1 MARNFYEL
9 QEELESSDNP
19 YRNTV
24 QMEHGSFVSPYQQ
37 FKQQY
42 PELDAYGN
50 KVARGGY
57 FKDNIR
63 RFAQAGRNARLEIQ
77 GQPPET
83 EDTLLDFFGVGAMTA
98 FHGSPHKFAKFS
110 TKNIGT
116 GEGAQAYGHG
126 LYFAENP
133 KVAGEYQKNLAGTVK
148 KAGDEIYDITNPEH
162 IASNALDVFKQR
174 GYSPSKIASILRKDS
189 DAISDKAADLIDNGF
204 IGKKFTR
211 DLEGS
216 LYEVD
221 IPDEHIKNFLDWDSP
236 LSEQNKAVKEAF
248 GYGMEGYAHKSKMN
262 GGELYR
268 EMVSGTGGG
277 DQASDLLNKLGIK
290 GIKYFD
296 GSSRSAGEGTRNLVV
311 FDDKIVKTLSRNGK
325 PVERSLDQY
334 GSKSQRANQMGFKPK
349 KWSHYSPNEFD
360 EFDMSRSD
368 LGPHFGT
375 YAQAKYRADVFDG
388 TDKNIKEFKLAVTNP
403 LRLKD
408 TGTFHADGIAL
419 QLEKK
424 GILAKGEGR
433 RIEMEIEKNWKLR
446 KKYDPYVK
454 QKMQEAGYDGV
465 VYKNSHEGAG
475 DSMVPF
481 RANAIRSVDA
491 KFDPSKKASANLLA
505 GGVMG
510 SIGLEAYLQ
519 NHLENGK

>member
-50 KVARGGY
+50 KVVKGGY

-133 KVAGEYQKNLAGTVK
+133 KVAGEYQKNVKDMVTVRSIN
-148 KAGDEIYDITNPEH
+148 DELSAINKEM
-162 IASNALDVFKQR
+162 NALESGAGYRKYTDQAKGDALAKQ
-174 GYSPSKIASILRKDS
+174 YD
-189 DAISDKAADLIDNGF
+189 DLMIKRANV
-204 IGKKFTR
+204 T
-211 DLEGS
+211 DLKGS

-221 IPDEHIKNFLDWDSP
+221 IPDEHIKNFLDWDAP
-236 LSEQNKAVKEAF
+236 LSEQPESVRKAIGKFYKDKEPDGF
-248 GYGMEGYAHKSKMN
+248 FKNIDGTLDEDISGN
-262 GGELYR
+262 LYHDEIAQEIR
-268 EMVSGTGGG
+268 AGFKTNEEARAANLDKLVA
-277 DQASDLLNKLGIK
+277 DYLNENGIK

-311 FDDKIVKTLSRNGK
+311 FDENIVKT
-325 PVERSLDQY
+325 
-334 GSKSQRANQMGFKPK
+334 
-349 KWSHYSPNEFD
+349 
-360 EFDMSRSD
+360 
-368 LGPHFGT
+368 
-375 YAQAKYRADVFDG
+375 
-388 TDKNIKEFKLAVTNP
+388 
-403 LRLKD
+403 
-408 TGTFHADGIAL
+408 
-419 QLEKK
+419 
-424 GILAKGEGR
+424 
-433 RIEMEIEKNWKLR
+433 
-446 KKYDPYVK
+446 
-454 QKMQEAGYDGV
+454 
-465 VYKNSHEGAG
+465 
-475 DSMVPF
+475 
-481 RANAIRSVDA
+481 
-491 KFDPSKKASANLLA
+491 
-505 GGVMG
+505 
-510 SIGLEAYLQ
+510 
-519 NHLENGK
+519 